1 MKIRSITLF
10 DNLSMTPE
18 HDLARLGDVIA
29 AARAA
34 YEATGYEVQTTRLAT
49 CDFEALTAQAASP
62 VDWAVRLEAAAQAHG
77 FEYVSLGLAPRAALA
92 SLPEIFAATEAVF
105 ASADLLVSGDDAID
119 GAAVYEA
126 AQVIYRAADIEAG
139 FGNLRFTASANVPP
153 GTPFFPAAYH
163 DGGPTTFALAMES
176 ADLAVSACQEA
187 NAAADARNRLR
198 AAIEREAQG
207 LVAVAERVADQHGIR
222 FGGLDFSLAPFPT
235 AACSIGAALERIAGG
250 PLGCPGTLAAAA
262 LLTDAIDQAA
272 FPHAGFCG
280 LMLPVLEDLIL
291 GQRSAEGRLKLAS
304 LLQWSAVCGTGLD
317 TVPLPGDLATAT
329 LAHILWD
336 VAALALRLDKPLTA
350 RLMPLPG
357 KRAGDPVHFDF
368 AYFADG
374 GVLEVAPPLSTGY
387 LTRETMLPLTARV
400 HRSGSS
406 KVHFLGTASA

>member
-10 DNLSMTPE
+10 DHLSMAPDQ
-18 HDLARLGDVIA
+18 DLARLGEVVS
-29 AARAA
+29 AARGA
-34 YEATGYEVQTTRLAT
+34 YEAAGYEVQTTRLAT

-62 VDWAVRLEAAAQAHG
+62 ADWAVRLEAAAQTHG
-77 FEYVSLGLAPRAALA
+77 FEYVSLGIVPRAKL
-92 SLPEIFAATEAVF
+92 SLLPEIFVATKAVF
-105 ASADLLVSGDDAID
+105 ASADLLSSSRGAKAID
-119 GAAVYEA
+119 GAAVHEA
-126 AQVIYRAADIEAG
+126 ARVIYRAAEIEAG

-163 DGGPTTFALAMES
+163 DGGPPSFALAMES
-176 ADLAVSACQEA
+176 ADLAVTACQEA
-187 NAAADARNRLR
+187 ETASDACNRLR
-198 AAIEREAQG
+198 AAIEREAAP
-207 LVAVAERVADQHGIR
+207 LVAIAEEVAARHGIR
-222 FGGLDFSLAPFPT
+222 FGGVDFSLAPFPT

-262 LLTDAIDQAA
+262 LLTDAIDQAE

-317 TVPLPGDLATAT
+317 TVPLPGDLAPET

-336 VAALALRLDKPLTA
+336 VGALALRLDKPLTA

-357 KRAGDPVHFDF
+357 KQAGDPVHFDF

-374 GVLEVAPPLSTGY
+374 GVLEIAPPLTIGH
-387 LTRETMLPLTARV
+387 LTRETALPLTWRT
-400 HRSGSS
+400 HRS
-406 KVHFLGTASA
+406 A

>member
-163 DGGPTTFALAMES
+163 DGGPTIFALALES
-176 ADLAVSACQEA
+176 ADLAVTACQDA
-187 NAAADARNRLR
+187 DAAGADAADVRRRLR
-198 AAIEREAQG
+198 AAIEREAAG
-207 LVAVAERVADQHGIR
+207 LVAVAEPLAAQHGIR

-262 LLTDAIDQAA
+262 LLTDAIDQAK

-317 TVPLPGDLATAT
+317 TVPLPGDLAPAT

-374 GVLEVAPPLSTGY
+374 GVLEVAPPLSTGH
-387 LTRETMLPLTARV
+387 LTRETSLSLTARLL
-400 HRSGSS
+400 RS
-406 KVHFLGTASA
+406 T

>member
-1 MKIRSITLF
+1 MKISSITLF
-10 DNLSMTPE
+10 DHLSPAPDQ
-18 HDLARLGDVIA
+18 DLARLGTVIA

-34 YEATGYEVQTTRLAT
+34 YEAAGYEVQTTRLAT
-49 CDFEALTAQAASP
+49 CDFETLTAQAASP
-62 VDWAVRLEAAAQAHG
+62 VDWAMRLEAAAQAHG
-77 FEYVSLGLAPRAALA
+77 FEYVSLGLVPRAALA

-105 ASADLLVSGDDAID
+105 ASADLIASSKGVRAID
-119 GAAVYEA
+119 GATVHEA

-163 DGGPTTFALAMES
+163 DGGPTTFTLAMES
-176 ADLAVSACQEA
+176 ADLAVTACQEA
-187 NAAADARNRLR
+187 DTAADARNRLR
-198 AAIEREAQG
+198 AAIEQEAAG
-207 LVAVAERVADQHGIR
+207 LVAVAGRLADQHDLR

-262 LLTDAIDQAA
+262 LLTDAIDQAK

-280 LMLPVLEDLIL
+280 LMLPVLEDLVL
-291 GQRSAEGRLKLAS
+291 GQRSAEGRLDLAS

-317 TVPLPGDLATAT
+317 TVPLPGDLAPAT

-374 GVLEVAPPLSTGY
+374 GVLEIAPPATTGH
-387 LTRETMLPLTARV
+387 LTCETSLPLTARA
-400 HRSGSS
+400 HRS
-406 KVHFLGTASA
+406 V

>member
-10 DNLSMTPE
+10 GTLSITPE
-18 HDLARLGDVIA
+18 QDLVRLGDVIA

-34 YEATGYEVQTTRLAT
+34 YEAAGYEVQTTRLAT

-62 VDWAVRLEAAAQAHG
+62 VDWAMRLEATAQAHG

-105 ASADLLVSGDDAID
+105 ASADLLASSRGVPAAKAID
-119 GAAVYEA
+119 GATVHEA
-126 AQVIYRAADIEAG
+126 AQVIQRAAAIEAG

-163 DGGPTTFALAMES
+163 DGGPPSFALAMES
-176 ADLAVSACQEA
+176 ADLAVTACQDA

-198 AAIEREAQG
+198 AAIEQEAAG
-207 LVAVAERVADQHGIR
+207 LVAVAERVADQHGLR

-250 PLGCPGTLAAAA
+250 PLGCPGSLAAAA
-262 LLTDAIDQAA
+262 LLTDAIDQAE

-374 GVLEVAPPLSTGY
+374 GVLEIAPPLSTGS
-387 LTRETMLPLTARV
+387 LTREAALPLTARPQ
-400 HRSGSS
+400 RSG
-406 KVHFLGTASA
+406 

>member
-10 DNLSMTPE
+10 DHLSPTPDQ
-18 HDLARLGDVIA
+18 DLARLGDIIS

-34 YEATGYEVQTTRLAT
+34 YEAAGYEVQTTRLAT
-49 CDFEALTAQAASP
+49 CNFEALTAQAASR
-62 VDWAVRLEAAAQAHG
+62 VDWAVQLEAAAQAAG
-77 FEYVSLGLAPRAALA
+77 FEYVSLGIVPRAALA

-105 ASADLLVSGDDAID
+105 ASADLIASSPGAGARAAKVID
-119 GAAVYEA
+119 GAAVHEA

-139 FGNLRFTASANVPP
+139 FGNLRFTSSANVPP

-176 ADLAVSACQEA
+176 ADLAVTACQEA
-187 NAAADARNRLR
+187 NAAGADAADARNRLR
-198 AAIEREAQG
+198 AAIEQEAAG
-207 LVAVAERVADQHGIR
+207 LVAVAERLADQHDLR

-235 AACSIGAALERIAGG
+235 AVCSIGAALERIAGG

-262 LLTDAIDQAA
+262 LLTDAIDQAE

-280 LMLPVLEDLIL
+280 LMLPVLEDLVL
-291 GQRSAEGRLKLAS
+291 GQRSAEGRLELAS

-317 TVPLPGDLATAT
+317 TVPLPGDLAPAT

-357 KRAGDPVHFDF
+357 KQAGDPVHFDF

-374 GVLEVAPPLSTGY
+374 GVLEIAPPVTTGH
-387 LTRETMLPLTARV
+387 LTREASLPLTSRAL
-400 HRSGSS
+400 HP
-406 KVHFLGTASA
+406 

>member
-10 DNLSMTPE
+10 DHLSPRPE
-18 HDLARLGDVIA
+18 HDLARLGDVVA

-34 YEATGYEVQTTRLAT
+34 YEAAGHEVQTTRLAT

-62 VDWAVRLEAAAQAHG
+62 VDWAARLEAAAQVHG
-77 FEYVSLGLAPRAALA
+77 FEYVSLGIVPRAALA
-92 SLPEIFAATEAVF
+92 WLPEIFAATEAVF
-105 ASADLLVSGDDAID
+105 ASADLLASSPDVAAID
-119 GAAVYEA
+119 GVAVYEA
-126 AQVIYRAADIEAG
+126 ARVIYRAAEIEAG

-163 DGGPTTFALAMES
+163 DGGPTSFALAMES
-176 ADLAVSACQEA
+176 ADLAVTACQKA
-187 NAAADARNRLR
+187 RDAADVRQRLR
-198 AAIEREAQG
+198 AAIEREAAG
-207 LVAVAERVADQHGIR
+207 LISVAERLADQHGIR

-262 LLTDAIDQAA
+262 LLTDAIDQAK
-272 FPHAGFCG
+272 FPRAGFCG

-291 GQRSAEGRLKLAS
+291 GQRAAEGRLKLAS

-317 TVPLPGDLATAT
+317 TVPLPGDLAPAT

-336 VAALALRLDKPLTA
+336 VAALSLRLDKPLTA

-374 GVLEVAPPLSTGY
+374 GVLEVAPPLSPGH
-387 LTRETMLPLTARV
+387 LSRETVLPLTARA
-400 HRSGSS
+400 H
-406 KVHFLGTASA
+406 HP